1 MCHHRLARLA
11 PGRQAQRRA
20 GGRKAAPPN
29 PRVHMLRA
37 AGADREEDGRAVQ
50 REAREQHQK
59 LKLARERCGALL
71 RFWAAKK

>member
-1 MCHHRLARLA
+1 
-11 PGRQAQRRA
+11 
-20 GGRKAAPPN
+20 
-29 PRVHMLRA
+29 MLRA

-50 REAREQHQK
+50 REAREQPQK